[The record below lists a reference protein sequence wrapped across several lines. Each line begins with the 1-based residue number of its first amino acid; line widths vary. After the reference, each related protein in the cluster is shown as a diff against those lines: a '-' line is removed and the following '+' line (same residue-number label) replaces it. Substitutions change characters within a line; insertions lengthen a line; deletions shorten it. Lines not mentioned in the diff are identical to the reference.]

1 VARSPLPAP
10 RSCQPANASRPSF
23 SLVNTF
29 SAPHVSTVHVPSRSA
44 VSKTGSLSDIPA
56 ATVRAA
62 KGGDPDALEEVVR
75 RLYPLVSKWALIK
88 TGNPEDAQDVT
99 QETMIRVSKYIGRFD
114 ERSRVSTWAYQVTS
128 NAAADHH
135 RRSRRHLRLAQ
146 DGDAGAGQRTEAPVA
161 AQALDD
167 KAAAGLVRAFFQ
179 ELPERQREVFH
190 LTDLQGYRSSEVAE
204 MLGMNPATVRGH
216 LLRARRFIRRKI
228 LEANPM
234 LVEAYGR
241 EL

>member
-1 VARSPLPAP
+1 M
-10 RSCQPANASRPSF
+10 
-23 SLVNTF
+23 
-29 SAPHVSTVHVPSRSA
+29 
-44 VSKTGSLSDIPA
+44 SKTGSHSDIPA

-62 KGGDPDALEEVVR
+62 KGGDPEALEEVVR
-75 RLYPLVSKWALIK
+75 RLYPLVSKWALVK

-114 ERSRVSTWAYQVTS
+114 ERSRITTWVYQITS
-128 NAAADHH
+128 NAAVEHY
-135 RRSRRHLRLAQ
+135 RRSRRHLRLAENEH
-146 DGDAGAGQRTEAPVA
+146 AGEGQRSEAPPA
-161 AQALDD
+161 AQSLDD
-167 KAAAGLVRAFFQ
+167 KAAVGLIRAFFD

-228 LEANPM
+228 LEANPV